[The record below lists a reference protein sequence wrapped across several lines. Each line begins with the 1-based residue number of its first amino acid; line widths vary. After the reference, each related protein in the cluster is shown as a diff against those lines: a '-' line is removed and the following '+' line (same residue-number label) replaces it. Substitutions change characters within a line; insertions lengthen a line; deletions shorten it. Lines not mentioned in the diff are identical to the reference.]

1 MKKVYV
7 APKMEIEIIEGLPL
21 CIISGSGGGV
31 DVDFGGDATPDTEP
45 AANIRRDFE
54 EALEGLLW

>member
-7 APKMEIEIIEGLPL
+7 APMMEIEMMEEELPL
-21 CIISGSGGGV
+21 CGSISSSVDVGYGGV
-31 DVDFGGDATPDTEP
+31 TDGSQEP

-54 EALEGLLW
+54 EALEGLW